1 MFLPFCAFCSKRSD
15 VPESLQKA
23 QLKDLKVMTTI
34 GVGGFGT
41 VELVRPD
48 FVRVCYY
55 LRKGGYVLI
64 GVS

>member
-1 MFLPFCAFCSKRSD
+1 
-15 VPESLQKA
+15 
-23 QLKDLKVMTTI
+23 MTTI